1 MRYRIVP
8 VKNVSRL
15 KEAGDALI
23 QRAPGMPGMGMIW
36 GPTGY
41 GKTTATTW
49 FVNRCHGVYVRAM
62 AMWSPK
68 TMLGAIA
75 RELDLPGAKSA
86 NNAELVEGIVMRLTE
101 GGRPIFIDEADYVI
115 ERAQLTNTL
124 RDIHDLST
132 VPVILIGMHGIQK
145 RIKGNEQ
152 LTGRIAQ
159 WVSFEGLDLEDAS
172 LLSVALA
179 EVRIGEDL
187 LHALHREASPKGGD
201 GGAEVRRLV
210 VGLGAIEGYAR
221 SRGMDAIGAADWPK
235 GRGFFL
241 GSAVTP
247 VSGGAK

>member
-15 KEAGDALI
+15 KAAGDALI
-23 QRAPGMPGMGMIW
+23 ARAPGMPGMGMIW

-49 FVNRCHGVYVRAM
+49 FVNQCHGVYVRAM
-62 AMWSPK
+62 ALWSPK

-86 NNAELVEGIVMRLTE
+86 NNSELVEGIVLRLTE
-101 GGRPIFIDEADYVI
+101 QGRPIFIDEADYVV
-115 ERAQLTNTL
+115 EKSSLTNTL

-159 WVSFEGLDLEDAS
+159 WVAFEGLDMEDAS
-172 LLSVALA
+172 LLATLLV
-179 EVRIGEDL
+179 EVEIQDDL
-187 LHALHREASPKGGD
+187 LARLHREAAPKD
-201 GGAEVRRLV
+201 AGGAEVRRLV
-210 VGLGAIEGYAR
+210 VGLSAIEGYAR
-221 SRGMDAIGAADWPK
+221 SRGLATIGAADWPK
-235 GRGFFL
+235 DRSFFL
-241 GSAVTP
+241 GAP
-247 VSGGAK
+247 VGGGR